1 MVKKVGDA
9 AVPSDHDDVLMCC
22 LLLELQLL

>member
-1 MVKKVGDA
+1 MVTKVGDA
-9 AVPSDHDDVLMCC
+9 AVPSDLDDILMRC

>member
-1 MVKKVGDA
+1 MATKVGDA
-9 AVPSDHDDVLMCC
+9 VVPSDHDDILMRC